1 MEGFLR
7 DVLAGFIGELW
18 DTCVHQISALCK
30 FGRVGILLPRKYRTV
45 CGMQDPWLQGPN
57 SGCSWDPAWHKQ
69 LWHLWKDLCSIRLW
83 LEVEHALG
91 WLCTDRLD
99 PTLPCEVLKFCLFFF
114 FPPVFLGLS
123 PTSGALLSYFTWASS
138 SLSASSSQHATY
150 WGNRTQTAPCKG
162 GWVWGVGGWKR
173 DLRQMKHNILK

>member
-18 DTCVHQISALCK
+18 DTCVRQISALCK
-30 FGRVGILLPRKYRTV
+30 FGRVGVLLPRKYRTV

-69 LWHLWKDLCSIRLW
+69 LWRSWKDLCSIRLW

-114 FPPVFLGLS
+114 FSPSSWAYALHRGRCC
-123 PTSGALLSYFTWASS
+123 PTSLEHLPAWALPALSIPHTGATGLKQPLVKVAGCGVWA
-138 SLSASSSQHATY
+138 
-150 WGNRTQTAPCKG
+150 GGKG
-162 GWVWGVGGWKR
+162 TSGKWK
-173 DLRQMKHNILK
+173 ITF